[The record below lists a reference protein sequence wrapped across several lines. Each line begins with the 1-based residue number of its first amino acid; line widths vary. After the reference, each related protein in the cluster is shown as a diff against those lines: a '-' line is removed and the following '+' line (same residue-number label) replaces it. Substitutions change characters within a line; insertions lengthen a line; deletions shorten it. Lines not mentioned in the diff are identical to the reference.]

1 MVFPQNPRNRTM
13 KNIYCN
19 HWRKENE
26 KTYTYIYELI
36 GCDLNLCKKCEKKL
50 RKQIIEQI
58 EVEK

>member
-1 MVFPQNPRNRTM
+1 M